1 MQADEGQV
9 QEAVYDLHQYLS
21 DQKPPLMVAD
31 SVALLLQYPPEFLVA
46 QILAW
51 VAGQRQTV
59 PLSDYLYHGAKK
71 IYQLGDFE
79 LLPEQGLREFL
90 RGLCDGLVQRCPEA
104 DRERLAENLQLL
116 GQAPA
121 AGGVAAAGLLHRQ
134 EPAPA
139 APEPVLGH
147 EVRRLSLLLEH
158 LGPLAQAP
166 PEQRQGLTSS
176 YMTSAAMQSSST
188 RELEDRLAP
197 LARLGIATSSDHFFR
212 TIARSLAGWAL
223 PLREGQAP
231 PSVSR
236 EQLEAMRKVV
246 SLAEDPAEAARRFR
260 EMVHAA
266 IEQFNEGQ
274 LGRAATMVE
283 LAERL
288 AVEKKVQQPFV
299 DALRKQGH
307 EYLDQERLRQLTERT
322 DLRAQLRG
330 VLSFFSQL
338 RPEGLLHALD
348 GEPRRE
354 RRRQLLALLEVH
366 EQAARSAAW
375 ELLRA
380 SVQDAGSDPFF
391 QMNLTYLLRIIPRP
405 DTASVEDEVNVLMQ
419 TSGRTSPPPL
429 VKQVIAYLAQ
439 AKHDKAERALT
450 TYLNVFEAM
459 LLQPETAAYPA
470 DELMTLLDRTC
481 AALARYGSPR
491 AWRALVDHG
500 LKTDA
505 RLGNPSAR
513 LAEAG
518 HVDLS
523 SSPELVERI
532 LAAVRAELPRAGM
545 LGMVTK
551 GNEEKAAS
559 LIQALSGTPLAA
571 VRTLLKEVA
580 DKNARRKLG
589 DAAAKALRALDNVG
603 KPPPPA
609 PGLSGDLELFGL
621 PNLLQTLGQ
630 SQFSGVLTIMD
641 SQKRPAAT
649 LLVEKGVYRG
659 GQCGTVKGTEAVY
672 QLLERPFPGT
682 FAFVT
687 RSDAGA
693 QWHLGP
699 EQDVL
704 PLILEG
710 VRRYDEFNRA
720 AAVAPDHLRLK
731 PSGKPHSALA
741 DEDPAFAAAL
751 WQQVSTQRSVQECE
765 AAMAVDSYRVRRVVA
780 HWIEEGSLQTV

>member
-1 MQADEGQV
+1 VQADEGQV
-9 QEAVYDLHQYLS
+9 QEAVDDLHQYLS

-31 SVALLLQYPPEFLVA
+31 SVALLLQYPPEFLIA

-51 VAGQRQTV
+51 VAGQRQAV

-134 EPAPA
+134 EPTPA
-139 APEPVLGH
+139 APEPVLSH

-158 LGPLAQAP
+158 LRPLAQAP
-166 PEQRQGLTSS
+166 PEQRQVLTSS

-197 LARLGIATSSDHFFR
+197 LAKLGIATSSDQFFR

-223 PLREGQAP
+223 PLREGQAG

-288 AVEKKVQQPFV
+288 AVEQKVQQPFV

-330 VLSFFSQL
+330 VLGFFTEL
-338 RPEGLLHALD
+338 RPQGLLHSLD

-366 EQAARSAAW
+366 EQAARSASW

-380 SVQDAGSDPFF
+380 SVQAAGSDPFF
-391 QMNLTYLLRIIPRP
+391 QMNLAYLLRIIPRP
-405 DTASVEDEVNVLMQ
+405 DTASVEDEVSVLMQ

-500 LKTDA
+500 LKTDT
-505 RLGNPSAR
+505 RLGSPFTR

-532 LAAVRAELPRAGM
+532 LSAIRAEQPRAGM

-551 GNEEKAAS
+551 GNEDKAAS
-559 LIQALSGTPLAA
+559 LIQALSGTPLPA
-571 VRTLLKEVA
+571 VRALLREVA
-580 DKNARRKLG
+580 DKQAHRKPG
-589 DAAAKALRALDNVG
+589 EAAAKALRALDNVG

-659 GQCGTVKGTEAVY
+659 GQCGTVKGTQAVY

-687 RSDAGA
+687 RSDVGA

-731 PSGKPHSALA
+731 PSGKPHSAPA

-765 AAMAVDSYRVRRVVA
+765 VAMAVDSYRVRRVVA
-780 HWIEEGSLQTV
+780 HWIEEGSLQTA